1 MILVFAR
8 LSNSQPSPQFPILA
22 RGRSFGTPPSHPS
35 PSKKKKKARRCGI
48 PMRSKIFYS
57 FARCLKPSTLTPC
70 LYRHPMNN
78 LFLLPP
84 ATFGLSFYFCSVHR
98 QLKSYI
104 PRGRSFC
111 KPINFTFPIIITYYY
126 RSSGLRFHDPR
137 ILTPP

>member
-1 MILVFAR
+1 MVLVSDGSLTRSVNENR
-8 LSNSQPSPQFPILA
+8 LLDDSRLCALVKLPTFPPVPYFGLRTIIWHSPFPSIPF
-22 RGRSFGTPPSHPS
+22 
-35 PSKKKKKARRCGI
+35 KKKKKARRCGI

-98 QLKSYI
+98 H
-104 PRGRSFC
+104 
-111 KPINFTFPIIITYYY
+111 
-126 RSSGLRFHDPR
+126 LRVIYHEGGVFASQSTSPS
-137 ILTPP
+137 PS